1 MVQSKDGVRH
11 TMRCGNRCIYNLLK
25 AFGWSLVLLLAISYV
40 FLFLTVTHSIHTP
53 SSVPLWYLIYLVVFF
68 VGGFYMAIDISEIL
82 FWKGVLTFHSDD
94 ELWGIRIILLLTIL
108 GTFMAI
114 PLGIAYL
121 FFSRYVQDIL
131 LFYFAPPLVMFLTF
145 IVILLIKILGACLG

>member
-82 FWKGVLTFHSDD
+82 FCAPLPLMPLTLITCHLCRDC
-94 ELWGIRIILLLTIL
+94 
-108 GTFMAI
+108 
-114 PLGIAYL
+114 
-121 FFSRYVQDIL
+121 
-131 LFYFAPPLVMFLTF
+131 AP
-145 IVILLIKILGACLG
+145 ILGASRFSFPTGLGARTFLGFPSECGPVTATFI